1 MFAGVV
7 HIPVPYMS
15 RCRIHVLTQDLRTRI
30 MLQFLFFKQM
40 DDVGNEASRAT
51 IPGGVNAESTV
62 PSKDLVCLLFL
73 LSKLLLFPF

>member
-1 MFAGVV
+1 
-7 HIPVPYMS
+7 
-15 RCRIHVLTQDLRTRI
+15 

-40 DDVGNEASRAT
+40 DAVGNEASRAT